1 MENWPYNGKSLWHS
15 LRPGQQW
22 AAVVGVPIMVSMFR
36 AYSWGVTFLFDNKP
50 IEAIFLFAGFF
61 VLPWVYVRGI
71 GMVIA
76 VFIEYFFYRK

>member
-15 LRPGQQW
+15 LRPGQKW
-22 AAVVGVPIMVSMFR
+22 AVIFGVPIMVSMFR
-36 AYSWGVTFLFDNKP
+36 GYSWGVIYLFDNKP

-61 VLPWVYVRGI
+61 VLPWVYVCGI

-76 VFIEYFFYRK
+76 VLIEYFFYRK